1 MHARTLL
8 SFGAATLLAG
18 LTLGA
23 PARAQISRAD
33 LEASSIAGLLAKA
46 VDLDGIPARYYE
58 AGSGEPLILLHGGRR
73 SVFNSANMW
82 ADNVAG
88 LAERFH
94 VYALDRLGFGL
105 SGQRDDGDFRYSA
118 EVEFLDAFID
128 AMGHDHVHLA
138 GNSSGGAVVLEY
150 GSAHPEKVL
159 TLTVVSVGPQT
170 EVFGK
175 PKGDVMREACG
186 AVEGQAGWE
195 CWMSAMTHPQG
206 TFDDAFWQ
214 ASQHMM
220 SVPRRQAI
228 AGAQLA
234 APTEPPDYWVQRRA
248 DWRDNG
254 LHGLPILWVC
264 GSHDVL
270 DWRAEDDVSALEGC
284 VAFAQTLGANNPNVK
299 TIIYNQAGHF
309 SYREY
314 PDLFN
319 ADLIAFADYWR
330 SADKR

>member
-1 MHARTLL
+1 MSARVASRALGL
-8 SFGAATLLAG
+8 VLGAAVGVA
-18 LTLGA
+18 A
-23 PARAQISRAD
+23 HAQIGRAD
-33 LEASSIAGLLAKA
+33 LEASSVAGLQAKA

-58 AGSGEPLILLHGGRR
+58 AGRGEPLVLLHGGRR

-82 ADNVAG
+82 AENVEG

-118 EVEFLDAFID
+118 EAEFLDAFID
-128 AMGHDHVHLA
+128 AMGHERVHLA

-150 GSAHPEKVL
+150 ASAHPEKVL

-195 CWMSAMTHPQG
+195 CWMSAMGHGQAA
-206 TFDDAFWQ
+206 FDDAFWA

-228 AGAQLA
+228 AGAQLE
-234 APTEPPDYWVQRRA
+234 APTEPADYWVHRRA
-248 DWRDNG
+248 DWAANG
-254 LHGLPILWVC
+254 LGGIPILWVC

-270 DWRAEDDVSALEGC
+270 DWRAEDELARLESC
-284 VAFAQTLGANNPNVK
+284 VAFSHTLGANNPNVK

-309 SYREY
+309 AYREY
-314 PDLFN
+314 PERFN
-319 ADLIAFADYWR
+319 ADLIAFVDYWR
-330 SADKR
+330 ARR

>member
-1 MHARTLL
+1 MHNSRRLPLT
-8 SFGAATLLAG
+8 AALLALALIG
-18 LTLGA
+18 
-23 PARAQISRAD
+23 PANAQISRAD
-33 LEASSIAGLLAKA
+33 LEASSVGGHLAKA
-46 VDLDGIPARYYE
+46 VDLNGIPARYYE
-58 AGSGEPLILLHGGRR
+58 AGRGEPLIVLHGGRR

-82 ADNVAG
+82 ADNLDG
-88 LAERFH
+88 LASRFH

-105 SGQRDDGDFRYSA
+105 SGQRDDADFRYSA
-118 EVEFLDAFID
+118 EVEFLDDFIA
-128 AMGHDHVHLA
+128 AMGHERVHLA
-138 GNSSGGAVVLEY
+138 GNSSGGSVVLEY
-150 GSAHPEKVL
+150 ASAHPDKVI

-186 AVEGQAGWE
+186 AVDGQAGWE
-195 CWMSAMTHPQG
+195 CWMSAMTHSQD
-206 TFDDAFWQ
+206 TFDADFWA

-228 AGAQLA
+228 AGAQLD
-234 APTEPPDYWVQRRA
+234 APTEPPDYWVRRRA
-248 DWRDNG
+248 DWQAHG
-254 LHGLPILWVC
+254 LNGLPILWVC

-270 DWRAEDDVSALEGC
+270 DWRAEDEVAGLESC

-314 PDLFN
+314 PKLFN
-319 ADLIAFADYWR
+319 ADLIAFADYWAHASTR
-330 SADKR
+330 R